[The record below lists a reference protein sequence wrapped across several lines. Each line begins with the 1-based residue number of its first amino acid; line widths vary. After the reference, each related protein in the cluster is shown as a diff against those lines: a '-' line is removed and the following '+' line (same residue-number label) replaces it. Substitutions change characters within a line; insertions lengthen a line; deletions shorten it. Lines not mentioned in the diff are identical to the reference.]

1 MMKNLHTEKIKI
13 ANLQLDLKNFR
24 FEEQHSQKEA
34 IETMIADQKNKL
46 VTLAKDIVENGLN
59 PTDLIMVVRMPEGK
73 NQYKVLEGNR
83 RVTCLKLIFNQNLIP
98 NEYASIRN
106 QFKKLANKEV
116 IPKELR
122 CPLCAI
128 FDNED
133 DANVWIERKHVGEL
147 EGKGTIRWNTLQ
159 KNRYEA
165 HHGGKGTLVLQL
177 VNYLYKMSEE
187 DSSIRLVVNG
197 ISNTTNIER
206 LLSDPYVREKLMLT
220 SKKGILGSVDTTERT
235 TSKMVKLLVALS
247 QPDFSVNVI
256 KSKADRKTFID
267 DFCSHLDDTGPTAVG
282 KGWLL
287 SDPSKGPTTITQQ
300 SAGEGAAE
308 NTASEGSQKRRCKL
322 VPDHV
327 VLDIDDVRISKV
339 FKELKCMWLKNFP
352 NAVAVLLRVFVELSV
367 DCFIERNNLL
377 PEGKLTSSSTRESLA
392 MKIEKSV
399 NKLED
404 MGKINSD
411 FAKGILDE
419 MNDKNSSLGIDTMNS
434 FVHNYHFSP
443 KAESLCTG
451 WDNMERFLTILWQNM
466 PSKQ

>member
-98 NEYASIRN
+98 NEYAGIRN
-106 QFKKLANKEV
+106 QFKKLASKEV
-116 IPKELR
+116 ISKELR
-122 CPLCAI
+122 HPLCAI

-133 DANVWIERKHVGEL
+133 DANVWIETKHVGEL

-187 DSSIRLVVNG
+187 DSRIRLVVNG

-220 SKKGILGSVDTTERT
+220 SRSYLHQCLILS
-235 TSKMVKLLVALS
+235 
-247 QPDFSVNVI
+247 
-256 KSKADRKTFID
+256 
-267 DFCSHLDDTGPTAVG
+267 
-282 KGWLL
+282 
-287 SDPSKGPTTITQQ
+287 
-300 SAGEGAAE
+300 
-308 NTASEGSQKRRCKL
+308 
-322 VPDHV
+322 
-327 VLDIDDVRISKV
+327 
-339 FKELKCMWLKNFP
+339 
-352 NAVAVLLRVFVELSV
+352 
-367 DCFIERNNLL
+367 
-377 PEGKLTSSSTRESLA
+377 
-392 MKIEKSV
+392 
-399 NKLED
+399 
-404 MGKINSD
+404 
-411 FAKGILDE
+411 
-419 MNDKNSSLGIDTMNS
+419 
-434 FVHNYHFSP
+434 Y
-443 KAESLCTG
+443 
-451 WDNMERFLTILWQNM
+451 
-466 PSKQ
+466 